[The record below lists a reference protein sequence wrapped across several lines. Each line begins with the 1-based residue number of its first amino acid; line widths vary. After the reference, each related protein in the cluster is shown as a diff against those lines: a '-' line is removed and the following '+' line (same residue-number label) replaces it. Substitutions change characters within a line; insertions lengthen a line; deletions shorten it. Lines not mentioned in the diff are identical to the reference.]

1 MKKRTAVIL
10 SRTVKG
16 LFGGFMII
24 EIDLDNG
31 QHFILQ
37 VWKCDGKWVV
47 ITRDVASSTSSV
59 RTEIHATVME
69 LIVSFDQNQAETGYI

>member
-1 MKKRTAVIL
+1 
-10 SRTVKG
+10 
-16 LFGGFMII
+16 MII
-24 EIDLDNG
+24 EIDLDDG

-59 RTEIHATVME
+59 WTEVHAAVTE
-69 LIVSFDQNQAETGYI
+69 DIV